1 MSKNPL
7 CLFVCAAFM
16 LIAILGMTI
25 APSLALN
32 VGSEP
37 APFYEANSMQN
48 HLDIAPELRD
58 TETMIN
64 WGMGGTAAPF
74 GNTFTNG
81 MGNVPAPQV
90 QMNKIPEKVSPELE
104 KYNTE
109 VAQGQGQSSWL
120 DMAFR
125 RLFGGQQTV
134 PITWWFDRKTLLEGI
149 PGYDGRQAYQAW
161 SATDPNGESQNEAG
175 HTYGAAESANTA
187 REAKQEPRQGQ
198 SQTKSN
204 SQAKGGASG
213 SAAGESGKFGM
224 EYNFDMMTNNW
235 LPNVANEATGV
246 PCSSRQPV
254 KSYNNAIWMMQ
265 QMYKACYIPMAILF
279 LLPGAVITNTKTV
292 VAFGVLNVKDEDTV
306 NPFSGILRSIIAI
319 FLIPATQLFVSYV
332 IDTANALTYPVAQ
345 EVNIPLILFWCYEQ
359 VQCFSPD
366 QQGDLIKNLPSAPN
380 VPYRGKF
387 ASMPTSGAI
396 LEQMTGC
403 DITLLQ
409 CFNELVHL
417 MMEGLSII
425 NAFQIVFMCYLFLLG
440 PIAAAFFAWPAG
452 VGRDLFRKAFS
463 TWMDGVVLLALWKF
477 WWNVVLLCMTVRLES
492 EGINIFDVHEIYF
505 CIAFTSM
512 LLFVPFNPFD
522 FKAGSII
529 DDLLQKA
536 QAQAG
541 KVASGGGGKGS
552 TGGGGAQG
560 PGARGPMAKGGAH

>member
-7 CLFVCAAFM
+7 CLFVCAIFM
-16 LIAILGMTI
+16 LVAILGVTVG
-25 APSLALN
+25 PSLALG
-32 VGSEP
+32 VGGDPP
-37 APFYEANSMQN
+37 AFYESNSMQN

-64 WGMGGTAAPF
+64 WGMGGTAGPF
-74 GNTFTNG
+74 DNSFTNG
-81 MGNVPAPQV
+81 MGNVPAAQS
-90 QMNKIPEKVSPELE
+90 QLNKIPGKDSPEIE
-104 KYNTE
+104 KYNQE
-109 VAQGQGQSSWL
+109 QAQGQGITSFLSSFVTRV
-120 DMAFR
+120 M
-125 RLFGGQQTV
+125 GGSGTD
-134 PITWWFDRKTLLEGI
+134 PIVWWNSRKLTTEGI
-149 PGYDGRQAYQAW
+149 SGFDGRQAYQAW
-161 SATDPNGESQNEAG
+161 SAGDPNGECQNEAG
-175 HTYGAAESANTA
+175 HTYGAAEGANTA
-187 REAKQEPRQGQ
+187 RQAKQEPRQQQ
-198 SQTKSN
+198 SQAKSN
-204 SQAKGGASG
+204 GQAKGGSG
-213 SAAGESGKFGM
+213 GSSAGESGKFGM

-235 LPNVANEATGV
+235 LPNVANEATGS

-366 QQGDLIKNLPSAPN
+366 QQGALIKNLPSAPN

-387 ASMPTSGAI
+387 ASMPTGGAI

-425 NAFQIVFMCYLFLLG
+425 SAFQIVFMCYLFLLG

-463 TWMDGVVLLALWKF
+463 TWMDGVVILALWKF
-477 WWNVVLLCMTVRLES
+477 WWNIVLLCMTVRLES
-492 EGINIFDVHEIYF
+492 EGIDIFDVHEIYF

-536 QAQAG
+536 QAQAQ
-541 KVASGGGGKGS
+541 KVASGGGG
-552 TGGGGAQG
+552 GGKPSSGAQ
-560 PGARGPMAKGGAH
+560 GARGPMAHGGAH